1 MWIIGLQKRR
11 ENGEEEISDVIQEQ
25 RFLRFLVPGSL
36 TRLKITKDP
45 NDVLFTMIEIK
56 TEKLLKYQ
64 FIQ

>member
-25 RFLRFLVPGSL
+25 RFLCFLVPGSL

-45 NDVLFTMIEIK
+45 SDVLFTMIEIK